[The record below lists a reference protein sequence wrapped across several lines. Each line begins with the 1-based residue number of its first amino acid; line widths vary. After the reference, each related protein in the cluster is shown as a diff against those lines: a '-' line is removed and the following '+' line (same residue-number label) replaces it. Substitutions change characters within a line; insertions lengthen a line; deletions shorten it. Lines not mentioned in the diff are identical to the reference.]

1 MAERTTFTEASSP
14 RPFSR
19 PHGLARLRAR
29 ASGEAGLSLVELL
42 IAMMLMLVIMGAIY
56 GVWNRLEK
64 AYVFAEDDM
73 LAQSEARMALGEIV
87 EFVRTAR
94 VPESPPNDSLGTVI
108 PFANPYEIWIWT
120 DVDRDANHD
129 LELVRFVVTRENG
142 QAFLIRQE
150 STAANGVFNGSAVRV
165 VNQNI
170 RNDDTSVEITSVAN
184 PLFEYFDSTG
194 TQLTPSSDYSI
205 RPLSKSVDV
214 TKIRSVSINLR
225 VDIDPTRSPIVHELS
240 SVVQPRNLRQY

>member
-1 MAERTTFTEASSP
+1 MPAGATYAEASYP
-14 RPFSR
+14 RPCSR
-19 PHGLARLRAR
+19 LRGLTRPRAR
-29 ASGEAGLSLVELL
+29 ASREAGLSLVELL

-73 LAQSEARMALGEIV
+73 LAQSEARLALGEIV

-94 VPESPPNDSLGTVI
+94 TPDTVPSDSLDAVI

-150 STAANGVFNGSAVRV
+150 STAGNGVFNGAAVRV

-170 RNDDTSVEITSVAN
+170 RNDDTSVEITSVVH

-194 TQLTPSSDYSI
+194 TQLAPSSEYSI
-205 RPLSKSVDV
+205 RPLAKSVDV
-214 TKIRSVSINLR
+214 TKIRSVSVNLR